1 MVRVSYLFPFWQIRH
16 IHIHTILAQHAH
28 NLYSFVDA
36 VFCYYSFITSSVLI
50 SRHNLHALE
59 YLRILF
65 KNRKMH
71 GGQRFFCYLNCRQAY
86 SIANKELRTL
96 CYLQSYSNTTVDSI
110 ISQALLTWSLSS
122 PVIIVAICLRSKP
135 LRPQF
140 CVSRLYSPLRTNFN
154 HAGFERANEQ
164 TNVTS
169 TGFTKKYLLP
179 KKKKN
184 ILFCFSVQSFFFLH
198 AKK

>member
-28 NLYSFVDA
+28 NLCSFVDA

-71 GGQRFFCYLNCRQAY
+71 GGQRFFCYYLNCRQAY

-96 CYLQSYSNTTVDSI
+96 CYLQSYSNTTVDWI

-122 PVIIVAICLRSKP
+122 PVTIVAICLRSKP

-164 TNVTS
+164 TN
-169 TGFTKKYLLP
+169 KQMLP
-179 KKKKN
+179 RPVSPKNIYCQKKK
-184 ILFCFSVQSFFFLH
+184 
-198 AKK
+198 